1 VSQYQPHFTFTNA
14 IVASVA
20 RISEL
25 LGAWAARRTATIS
38 PQLRRGHR
46 IQTIQASLAIEHNT
60 LSVEQVS
67 AVIDDKP
74 VFGPPR
80 EIQAV
85 RNAFAAYEKLEQWSA
100 SNEHHLLEAH
110 QLLMSGLLDGLGQY
124 RNAGVGIYDG
134 QILVRMAPP
143 ARWVPQLM
151 DNLLGWLARTDLPP
165 LVASCLFHYEF
176 EFIHPFADGNG
187 RMGRLWQTLILT
199 QWRSELAWLPVE
211 TVVRDRQQ
219 AYYAALASADHDA
232 EATPFVAFMLEALE
246 QALNIALQENDKANE
261 EAKEVLNGNLN
272 DGVSDG
278 ASDGV
283 NDGASDIVNDG
294 ASDGASDRVKIKL
307 DSLDQ
312 QFLDAMREDPYVTQ
326 EGLVALSGKS
336 LSTIQRR
343 MRKLRQ
349 HHIERIGSDKSGYW
363 QVKQ

>member
-1 VSQYQPHFTFTNA
+1 LSSYQPPFTFTNA

-20 RISEL
+20 RISER
-25 LGAWAARRTATIS
+25 LGAWTARSATTLT
-38 PQLRRGHR
+38 PQLRRGNR

-80 EIQAV
+80 EIQEV
-85 RNAFAAYEKLEQWSA
+85 RNAFVAYEKLDQWSA
-100 SNEHHLLEAH
+100 SNESHLLEAH

-134 QILVRMAPP
+134 KTLVHMAPP
-143 ARWVPQLM
+143 ASRVAQLM
-151 DNLLGWLARTDLPP
+151 NDLLGWLAATDLPP

-199 QWRSELAWLPVE
+199 QWRDELAWLPVE
-211 TVVRDRQQ
+211 SVVRDRQQ
-219 AYYAALASADHDA
+219 AYYAALASADSEG
-232 EATPFVAFMLEALE
+232 EATLFVAFMLEALE
-246 QALNIALQENDKANE
+246 QALDIALQENDGE
-261 EAKEVLNGNLN
+261 DEAS
-272 DGVSDG
+272 DGV
-278 ASDGV
+278 SDGV
-283 NDGASDIVNDG
+283 NDGVN
-294 ASDGASDRVKIKL
+294 IKL

-312 QFLDAMREDPYVTQ
+312 QLLGYIRENPYVTQ
-326 EGLVALSGKS
+326 ENLVAQSGKS
-336 LSTIQRR
+336 LRTIQRR

-363 QVKQ
+363 QVKNE